1 MVCLKQRIVVG
12 GWNRRLAMY
21 SDTRGSRA
29 AVPKYWAEQAHCED
43 ILCMA
48 HSPPNLLVSASY
60 DGDII
65 LWNADCERKLCRMNA
80 KSYLHQQPQPGGE
93 GEGSSGSVCTEEKRG
108 QAVEQVGVLRTMLY
122 SRLTVHEQ
130 LR

>member
-1 MVCLKQRIVVG
+1 
-12 GWNRRLAMY
+12 MY

-29 AVPKYWAEQAHCED
+29 AVPKYWAERAHCED

-80 KSYLHQQPQPGGE
+80 KSYLHQQPQPGEERE
-93 GEGSSGSVCTEEKRG
+93 GEGSSGSVCTEESRG
-108 QAVEQVGVLRTMLY
+108 QAVEQVGVLCAMVYTM
-122 SRLTVHEQ
+122 
-130 LR
+130 